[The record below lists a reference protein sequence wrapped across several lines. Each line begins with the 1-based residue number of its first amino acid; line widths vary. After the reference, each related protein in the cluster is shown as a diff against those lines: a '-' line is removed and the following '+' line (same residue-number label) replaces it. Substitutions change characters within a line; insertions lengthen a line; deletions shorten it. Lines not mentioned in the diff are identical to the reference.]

1 MMLDLIPGVSTL
13 KMIGVGAASALVSAS
28 LVMAYTSLVTVP
40 SAKREATKVAQA
52 EMIEKFKE
60 VSNEL
65 ASDAEKFRANRL
77 ACRAVGGVF
86 DFSSGDCKK

>member
-1 MMLDLIPGVSTL
+1 MLSMFNPALRFVPY
-13 KMIGVGAASALVSAS
+13 GVGAVAGIILAI
-28 LVMAYTSLVTVP
+28 AYTSIFTIP
-40 SAKREATKVAQA
+40 AAKREAAKVAQA